1 MDHNNFKMLY
11 LLCNIIFSWS
21 LDHISLQFY
30 VEKSRARPI
39 QLISA
44 ISSEINLKST
54 SFSLKTTINGENC
67 HSQISSFTQMVKYEF
82 TFTLDSQWQHI
93 TKVIQFVIR
102 MFKDWMHATLFKLH
116 GITYKRQFFL
126 QQPFLWCW
134 LLWAS
139 TMRKREFADKM
150 PVSQQ
155 MPLTAKILGF
165 QLGLWD
171 YSRID
176 WRSKGNN
183 RDWLISASCICL
195 INLEYLIVFCHFRNM
210 ISLIST
216 LEMAEILF
224 QVPFTTWLFSRWRP
238 VC

>member
-1 MDHNNFKMLY
+1 MEKIAIHPFQVSRKWWVTKSCSCSIHCHDP
-11 LLCNIIFSWS
+11 S
-21 LDHISLQFY
+21 L
-30 VEKSRARPI
+30 
-39 QLISA
+39 
-44 ISSEINLKST
+44 T
-54 SFSLKTTINGENC
+54 
-67 HSQISSFTQMVKYEF
+67 
-82 TFTLDSQWQHI
+82 
-93 TKVIQFVIR
+93 VIQFVIR

-171 YSRID
+171 HLVLYWNRLKVKKKLLFDQSRILD
-176 WRSKGNN
+176 YNYILSISKM
-183 RDWLISASCICL
+183 WFLWFL
-195 INLEYLIVFCHFRNM
+195 H
-210 ISLIST
+210 
-216 LEMAEILF
+216 
-224 QVPFTTWLFSRWRP
+224 
-238 VC
+238 

>member
-1 MDHNNFKMLY
+1 MEKIAIHPFQVSRKWWVTNSCSCSIHCHDP
-11 LLCNIIFSWS
+11 S
-21 LDHISLQFY
+21 L
-30 VEKSRARPI
+30 
-39 QLISA
+39 
-44 ISSEINLKST
+44 T
-54 SFSLKTTINGENC
+54 
-67 HSQISSFTQMVKYEF
+67 
-82 TFTLDSQWQHI
+82 
-93 TKVIQFVIR
+93 VIQFVIR

-171 YSRID
+171 HLVLYWNRLKVKKKLGI
-176 WRSKGNN
+176 WNN
-183 RDWLISASCICL
+183 CL
-195 INLEYLIVFCHFRNM
+195 INPEYILDYDCILS
-210 ISLIST
+210 ISKMWFLWF
-216 LEMAEILF
+216 LH
-224 QVPFTTWLFSRWRP
+224 
-238 VC
+238 